1 MVKMAPKREFLQW
14 ELAETERLM
23 ESIGEHPFMSI
34 SYREKIKR
42 LREEI
47 EQLSSEEQ
55 KEDLESESAVELI
68 YGSNVS

>member
-1 MVKMAPKREFLQW
+1 MVKMSKKREFLQW

-42 LREEI
+42 LKEEI